1 MFSRLQ
7 RCAFVL
13 LFLAFSMLLMACASP
28 QQSQSSN
35 TSPNTNTPSRQKAS
49 GPPLYEGYFDI
60 GSCDLI
66 HGWAW
71 NQALLDLGALVCR
84 PRPRCQECP
93 LALGGCA
100 WHAGGRQ
107 APDPWRPGARQSRF
121 AGSDRQGRGRLV
133 DALRRGPVGLD
144 AVAAAAGWP
153 DDPERAWRIA
163 ETLVAEGFVTRDG
176 LELSL

>member
-71 NQALLDLGALVCR
+71 NQADPDASLGIEIYDGSTLLSTVKATEPRGDLVT
-84 PRPRCQECP
+84 
-93 LALGGCA
+93 
-100 WHAGGRQ
+100 AGKGSGKYGFSYTPPPTLRDGK
-107 APDPWRPGARQSRF
+107 PHVIHLKI
-121 AGSDRQGRGRLV
+121 AGSDYELGNS
-133 DALRRGPVGLD
+133 PK
-144 AVAAAAGWP
+144 
-153 DDPERAWRIA
+153 
-163 ETLVAEGFVTRDG
+163 TLTCSFP
-176 LELSL
+176 